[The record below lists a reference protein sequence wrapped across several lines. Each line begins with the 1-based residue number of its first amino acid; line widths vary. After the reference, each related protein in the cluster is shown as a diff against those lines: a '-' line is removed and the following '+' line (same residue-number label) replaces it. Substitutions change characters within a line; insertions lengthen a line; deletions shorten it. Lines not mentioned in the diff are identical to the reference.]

1 MQTQAIALNQL
12 HVSPLNMRAERKE
25 PSLKKMATIAANI
38 IPTVR
43 ERGILTDLIVRK
55 NNTGFEILAG
65 RRRFYAAKVIEN
77 ERGEFPPINCDV
89 RENLTDADAR
99 ELSLIENVAR
109 EDADEITCYETFSA
123 LIHEGRTVDEI
134 ARTFGKTERQVTQ
147 SLAIANLLPRIRDL
161 YRSEELDAGDPSTS
175 DHGDQDTAARLAQT
189 MGRQ

>member
-25 PSLKKMATIAANI
+25 PSLKKMAAIAANI

-55 NNTGFEILAG
+55 NNSGFEILAG

-77 ERGEFPPINCDV
+77 ERGDFPPINCDV

-99 ELSLIENVAR
+99 EISLIENVAR

-123 LIHEGRTVDEI
+123 LIRRRSSSKVV
-134 ARTFGKTERQVTQ
+134 KER
-147 SLAIANLLPRIRDL
+147 P
-161 YRSEELDAGDPSTS
+161 
-175 DHGDQDTAARLAQT
+175 
-189 MGRQ
+189 